1 MRESSKKT
9 AKSPSSRA
17 AKSTPEARSPKSR
30 AAKSATGTT
39 QALKASTPTKAASKA
54 TPKSAPK
61 ASSKVSAT
69 VSTKPVAKATAKPS
83 AKSGAAATS
92 RAKAPRTTAASQA
105 TSTRSA
111 SSKTS
116 ARMTT
121 APTAGTRKSSAGATT
136 AASKG
141 RTILCV
147 TRVKAGRAFMEEAAR
162 LGCRVLVLTEDAAL
176 KDRFPDCVGR
186 IVTVHSLQDWNA
198 VASMVSRLYREE
210 PIDRVVP
217 MLEAQVE
224 LAARIRQLLGIP
236 GQTPEQARLFRDK
249 LAMRL
254 TALGAGIPVPY
265 FAPALDRERL
275 TGLLES
281 VAPPYML
288 KLRDGLGSQ
297 NVQRIDSRAQ
307 LMPAIIS
314 KGPRIDD
321 YLVEQYIA
329 GDVYHVDSVVE
340 GGKVQFS
347 LASRYG
353 LPLYDVLQGGN
364 FVTYTVA
371 RGSQLEAQL
380 LKLNAKVIKAFG
392 LQRGVTHI
400 EFIRSAE
407 TGELYFLEA
416 ANRIPS
422 ARIPMVVNEASGV
435 CLYHE
440 LAKLEAHDKYQAPKP
455 KDGHAGFITT
465 VPKRGPVKLDT
476 FKEKEIVWRSPD
488 PYQPGLIIRSED
500 PKRVEKL
507 LKDYDKRFA
516 TF

>member
-1 MRESSKKT
+1 MRESTKKT
-9 AKSPSSRA
+9 TKTPSSRA
-17 AKSTPEARSPKSR
+17 AKSAPDAGAPKPR
-30 AAKSATGTT
+30 AAKAAAAPPQAVKAEPKAKATG
-39 QALKASTPTKAASKA
+39 KAASKTSA
-54 TPKSAPK
+54 TPAAKRGKAISPVSATKAAPK
-61 ASSKVSAT
+61 ATTARSSSKAS
-69 VSTKPVAKATAKPS
+69 PS
-83 AKSGAAATS
+83 S
-92 RAKAPRTTAASQA
+92 AKAPQ
-105 TSTRSA
+105 
-111 SSKTS
+111 
-116 ARMTT
+116 
-121 APTAGTRKSSAGATT
+121 AGTRKSTATSTT
-136 AASKG
+136 AAQSG

-147 TRVKAGRAFMEEAAR
+147 SRVKAGRAFMEEAAR

-176 KDRFPDCVGR
+176 KDRFPECVSR

-198 VASMVSRLYREE
+198 VASVVSRLYREE
-210 PIDRVVP
+210 KIDRVVP

-224 LAARIRQLLGIP
+224 LAARIRQLLGVA

-249 LAMRL
+249 LAMRM

-275 TGLLES
+275 NSLLES

-297 NVQRIDSRAQ
+297 NVTRIDSRAQ
-307 LMPAIIS
+307 LMPAIIA

-321 YLVEQYIA
+321 YLVEQYIP
-329 GDVYHVDSVVE
+329 GEVYHVDSVVE
-340 GGKVQFS
+340 GGKIQFS

-353 LPLYDVLQGGN
+353 LPLFDVLQGGN

-380 LKLNAKVIKAFG
+380 LKINAKVVKAFG

-440 LAKLEAHDKYQAPKP
+440 LAKLEAHDTYQAPKT
-455 KDGHAGFITT
+455 KEGHAGFITT
-465 VPKRGPVKLDT
+465 IAKRGAVKLDG
-476 FKEKEIVWRSPD
+476 FKEKEIVWRSSD

-500 PKRVEKL
+500 AKRVEKL

>member
-1 MRESSKKT
+1 MRESTSKT
-9 AKSPSSRA
+9 AKTPSSRA
-17 AKSTPEARSPKSR
+17 AKSASEARSPKPR
-30 AAKSATGTT
+30 AAKAAAGKS
-39 QALKASTPTKAASKA
+39 QAAKA
-54 TPKSAPK
+54 APK
-61 ASSKVSAT
+61 AKAMASKPQAVKAAPKTATTPAAKSGKASSPA
-69 VSTKPVAKATAKPS
+69 KPAAKATTARTSSTASPS
-83 AKSGAAATS
+83 TT
-92 RAKAPRTTAASQA
+92 KAPNAGKRKSTATTVKSASQ
-105 TSTRSA
+105 
-111 SSKTS
+111 
-116 ARMTT
+116 
-121 APTAGTRKSSAGATT
+121 
-136 AASKG
+136 G

-147 TRVKAGRAFMEEAAR
+147 SRVKAGRAFMEEAAR

-176 KDRFPDCVGR
+176 KDRFPECVGR
-186 IVTVHSLQDWNA
+186 IVTVRSLQDWNA
-198 VASMVSRLYREE
+198 VASVVSRLYREE
-210 PIDRVVP
+210 AIDRVVP

-224 LAARIRQLLGIP
+224 LAARIRQLLGVP

-249 LAMRL
+249 LAMRM

-265 FAPALDRERL
+265 FAPALDRERVNS
-275 TGLLES
+275 LLES

-297 NVQRIDSRAQ
+297 NVTRIDSRAQ
-307 LMPAIIS
+307 LMPAIIA

-321 YLVEQYIA
+321 YLVEQYIP
-329 GDVYHVDSVVE
+329 GEVYHVDSVVE
-340 GGKVQFS
+340 GGKIQFS

-380 LKLNAKVIKAFG
+380 LKINAKVVKAFG

-440 LAKLEAHDKYQAPKP
+440 LAKLEAHDAYQPPKP
-455 KDGHAGFITT
+455 KEGHAGFITT
-465 VPKRGPVKLDT
+465 VPKHGAVRLDA
-476 FKEKEIVWRSPD
+476 FKDKEIVWRSAD
-488 PYQPGLIIRSED
+488 PFQPGLIIRSD
-500 PKRVEKL
+500 DAKRVEKL

>member
-1 MRESSKKT
+1 MRESSKKST
-9 AKSPSSRA
+9 KTPSSRA
-17 AKSTPEARSPKSR
+17 AKSP
-30 AAKSATGTT
+30 
-39 QALKASTPTKAASKA
+39 ASTKTATKATSKATTKATVKATSKAPAKAASKPAAKVSASTKVSRAVKATPSKSAAKSTRVAATA
-54 TPKSAPK
+54 TPKSR
-61 ASSKVSAT
+61 
-69 VSTKPVAKATAKPS
+69 STS
-83 AKSGAAATS
+83 
-92 RAKAPRTTAASQA
+92 
-105 TSTRSA
+105 STRTASA
-111 SSKTS
+111 VK
-116 ARMTT
+116 
-121 APTAGTRKSSAGATT
+121 AGTRKTASAAPRAT
-136 AASKG
+136 KG

-176 KDRFPDCVGR
+176 KDAFPDCVSR

-198 VASMVSRLYREE
+198 VAHVVRRLFHEE
-210 PIDRVVP
+210 AIDRVVP

-224 LAARIRQLLGIP
+224 LAARIRTLLGIP
-236 GQTPEQARLFRDK
+236 GQSIEQARLFRDK

-254 TALGAGIPVPY
+254 TALAAGIPVPY
-265 FAPALDRERL
+265 FAPALDRERV
-275 TGLLES
+275 TALLES

-297 NVQRIDSRAQ
+297 NVQRIAARAQ
-307 LMPAIIS
+307 LIPAIIA

-329 GDVYHVDSVVE
+329 GDVYHVDAVVE
-340 GGKVQFS
+340 GGKIQFA

-353 LPLYDVLQGGN
+353 KPLYDVLQGGN

-371 RGSQLEAQL
+371 RGSRLEGQLQ
-380 LKLNAKVIKAFG
+380 KLNAKVIQAFG

-416 ANRIPS
+416 ANRIAS

-440 LAKLEAHDKYQAPKP
+440 LAKLEAHDTYQAPKP

-465 VPKRGPVKLDT
+465 VAKRGPVNLAS
-476 FKEKEIVWRSPD
+476 FKDKEIVWRSSD
-488 PYQPGLIIRSED
+488 PYQPGLIVRSDD

-507 LKDYDKRFA
+507 LADYDKRFA
-516 TF
+516 AF

>member
-9 AKSPSSRA
+9 PKAPSSRV
-17 AKSTPEARSPKSR
+17 AKSTPEARTPKPR
-30 AAKSATGTT
+30 AKAATGTS
-39 QALKASTPTKAASKA
+39 KDVKAATK
-54 TPKSAPK
+54 T
-61 ASSKVSAT
+61 T
-69 VSTKPVAKATAKPS
+69 VSEKAKP
-83 AKSGAAATS
+83 KAAATS
-92 RAKAPRTTAASQA
+92 TAKASSTKATTRQ
-105 TSTRSA
+105 ST
-111 SSKTS
+111 SSKAS
-116 ARMTT
+116 PIKESPA
-121 APTAGTRKSSAGATT
+121 TAGMRKSTATT
-136 AASKG
+136 AAQKG

-162 LGCRVLVLTEDAAL
+162 LGCRVLVLTEDAAR
-176 KDRFPDCVGR
+176 KDLFPECVSR

-198 VASMVSRLYREE
+198 VASVVSRLEREE
-210 PIDRVVP
+210 RLDRVVP

-236 GQTPEQARLFRDK
+236 GQTMEQARLFRDK

-254 TALGAGIPVPY
+254 TALGANIPVPY
-265 FAPALDRERL
+265 FAPALDRERVVAMV
-275 TGLLES
+275 ES

-297 NVQRIDSRAQ
+297 NVTRIDSRAQ
-307 LMPAIIS
+307 LLPAIVS

-321 YLVEQYIA
+321 YLVEQYIP
-329 GDVYHVDSVVE
+329 GEVYHVDSVVE
-340 GGKVQFS
+340 GGKIQFS

-353 LPLYDVLQGGN
+353 LPLFDVLQGGN

-371 RGSQLEAQL
+371 RGSQLEAKL
-380 LKLNAKVIKAFG
+380 LKINAQVIKAFG

-422 ARIPMVVNEASGV
+422 ARIPMVINEASGV

-455 KDGHAGFITT
+455 KEGHAGFITT
-465 VPKRGPVKLDT
+465 VPKRGPVKLDG
-476 FKEKEIVWRSPD
+476 FKEKEIVWRSAD
-488 PYQPGLIIRSED
+488 PYQPGLIVRSD
-500 PKRVEKL
+500 DATRVSKL
-507 LKDYDKRFA
+507 LQEYDKRFA
-516 TF
+516 MF

>member
-1 MRESSKKT
+1 MRESTKKT
-9 AKSPSSRA
+9 AKAPSSKVT
-17 AKSTPEARSPKSR
+17 KSAPEARSSKARTAKAVTGTKDAKPAKAKPASKAIAKTASSHTAP
-30 AAKSATGTT
+30 AAKPKRTTSPTVAT
-39 QALKASTPTKAASKA
+39 QSNRSAASKA
-54 TPKSAPK
+54 
-61 ASSKVSAT
+61 SS
-69 VSTKPVAKATAKPS
+69 
-83 AKSGAAATS
+83 
-92 RAKAPRTTAASQA
+92 RTT
-105 TSTRSA
+105 
-111 SSKTS
+111 SS
-116 ARMTT
+116 
-121 APTAGTRKSSAGATT
+121 PTAGTRKANRTT
-136 AASKG
+136 AGDQQKG

-147 TRVKAGRAFMEEAAR
+147 SRLKAGRAFMEEAVR

-176 KDRFPDCVGR
+176 LKDRFPDCVSR
-186 IVTVHSLQDWNA
+186 IVTVRNLQDWNA
-198 VASMVSRLYREE
+198 VASVVSRLYREE
-210 PIDRVVP
+210 RIDRVVP

-265 FAPALDRERL
+265 FAPALDRERV
-275 TGLLES
+275 TGLVES

-297 NVQRIDSRAQ
+297 NVTRIDSRSQ
-307 LMPAIIS
+307 LMPAIVS

-321 YLVEQYIA
+321 YLVEQYIP
-329 GDVYHVDSVVE
+329 GEVYHVDSVVE
-340 GGKVQFS
+340 GGKIQFS

-353 LPLYDVLQGGN
+353 LPLFDVIQGGN
-364 FVTYTVA
+364 FMTYTVT

-380 LKLNAKVIKAFG
+380 LKINAKVIKAFG

-400 EFIRSAE
+400 EFIRSSE

-440 LAKLEAHDKYQAPKP
+440 LAKLEAHDKYHAPKP

-465 VPKRGPVKLDT
+465 VSKRGPVKLDG
-476 FKEKEIVWRSPD
+476 FKEKEIVWRSTD
-488 PYQPGLIIRSED
+488 PYQPGLIIRSD
-500 PKRVEKL
+500 DSKRVEKL
-507 LKDYDKRFA
+507 LREYDKHFA

>member
-9 AKSPSSRA
+9 AKAPSNRTAKATAEARAPKPRA
-17 AKSTPEARSPKSR
+17 AKAATGSKDAKASSKAKPATPAKP
-30 AAKSATGTT
+30 AAKATAKTPSTSAPKRTRATT
-39 QALKASTPTKAASKA
+39 ATAASKA
-54 TPKSAPK
+54 TSTRSSTSK
-61 ASSKVSAT
+61 A
-69 VSTKPVAKATAKPS
+69 
-83 AKSGAAATS
+83 
-92 RAKAPRTTAASQA
+92 APRTTASP
-105 TSTRSA
+105 SV
-111 SSKTS
+111 
-116 ARMTT
+116 
-121 APTAGTRKSSAGATT
+121 GTRKAKGSSQQ
-136 AASKG
+136 KG

-147 TRVKAGRAFMEEAAR
+147 SRLKAGRAFMEEAVR

-176 KDRFPDCVGR
+176 KDRFPECVSR

-198 VASMVSRLYREE
+198 VASVVSRLYREE
-210 PIDRVVP
+210 AIDRVVP

-275 TGLLES
+275 RGLLES

-297 NVQRIDSRAQ
+297 NVTRIDSRAQ
-307 LMPAIIS
+307 LMPAIIA

-321 YLVEQYIA
+321 YLVEQYIP
-329 GDVYHVDSVVE
+329 GEVYHVDSVVE
-340 GGKVQFS
+340 GGKIQFS

-353 LPLYDVLQGGN
+353 KPLFDVIQGGN
-364 FVTYTVA
+364 FMTYTVA
-371 RGSQLEAQL
+371 RGSKLESQL
-380 LKLNAKVIKAFG
+380 LKLNAQVIKAFG
-392 LQRGVTHI
+392 LKRGVTHI

-440 LAKLEAHDKYQAPKP
+440 LAKLEAHDQYQAPKA

-465 VPKRGPVKLDT
+465 VPKRGPVTLDS

-488 PYQPGLIIRSED
+488 PYQPGLIVRADD
-500 PKRVEKL
+500 PKRVTKL
-507 LKDYDKRFA
+507 MEEYDKRFA
-516 TF
+516 MF